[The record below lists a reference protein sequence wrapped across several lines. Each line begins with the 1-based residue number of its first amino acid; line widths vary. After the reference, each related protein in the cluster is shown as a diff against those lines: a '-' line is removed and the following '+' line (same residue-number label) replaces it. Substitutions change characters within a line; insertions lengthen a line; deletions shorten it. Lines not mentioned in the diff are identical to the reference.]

1 MQWYPYAP
9 KRPTIGTWPVT
20 TTCIFFSNPYMHC
33 TITYDMDDEDEADL
47 FI

>member
-9 KRPTIGTWPVT
+9 KRPTIGTWPV
-20 TTCIFFSNPYMHC
+20 SNPYMHC